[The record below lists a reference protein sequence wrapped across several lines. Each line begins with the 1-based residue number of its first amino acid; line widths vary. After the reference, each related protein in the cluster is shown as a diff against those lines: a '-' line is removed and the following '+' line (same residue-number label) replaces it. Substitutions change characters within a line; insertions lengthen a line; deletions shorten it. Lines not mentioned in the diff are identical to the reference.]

1 MYTYILKENVLTDDI
16 IMLPNKDKIFKGNYI
31 AIIKRYEFLN
41 SWNDKEI
48 IKRFRNKDILLNY
61 LYKNYDKETINNIII
76 E

>member
-1 MYTYILKENVLTDDI
+1 METYILKKNVLTDDI
-16 IMLPNKDKIFKGNYI
+16 IIIPNNNKIFKGNYI

>member
-1 MYTYILKENVLTDDI
+1 METYILKESVLNDDV
-16 IMLPNKDKIFKGNYI
+16 IMLPNSNKIFKGNYI

-61 LYKNYDKETINNIII
+61 LYKNYDLETINNIII